1 MGSVSIVLPA
11 YNAMPFLG
19 EALQSVLNQT
29 LQDFEFIIID
39 DASSDTTA
47 SEIARFAEMDSR
59 IVFLA
64 NEKRRG
70 VAESLNLGI
79 EAANGTWI
87 ARMDADD
94 VAHPRRLER
103 QISYLEANP
112 ELILLG
118 TNVGLIDA
126 QGRQLAHRLRM
137 PTSHE
142 DIDALLIG
150 RRLSMIHPTVVIK
163 REAIKKVGGYRPEF
177 PVSEDHDIFLRL
189 AEVGRMANLDEVL
202 LHYRLHTSAQ
212 YDSPN
217 HARFPEIIAQT
228 LRRRGLSAPPVL
240 THRQRRLGL
249 NLRTGYLVRGMLRRL
264 SRGEVGAAT
273 ELASLA
279 RHLVRKHLA
288 RLRLLWNERRAP
300 S

>member
-142 DIDALLIG
+142 DIDALLKLESVQ
-150 RRLSMIHPTVVIK
+150 RRRK
-163 REAIKKVGGYRPEF
+163 
-177 PVSEDHDIFLRL
+177 
-189 AEVGRMANLDEVL
+189 
-202 LHYRLHTSAQ
+202 Q
-212 YDSPN
+212 
-217 HARFPEIIAQT
+217 
-228 LRRRGLSAPPVL
+228 LRRDFRWIDFS
-240 THRQRRLGL
+240 RRP
-249 NLRTGYLVRGMLRRL
+249 
-264 SRGEVGAAT
+264 GAQAGAGNYDQ
-273 ELASLA
+273 L
-279 RHLVRKHLA
+279 
-288 RLRLLWNERRAP
+288 
-300 S
+300 